1 MSLVASTSKPPL
13 GSTWVT
19 RAVSVVDR
27 VVVRLV
33 VPWPLIWVLPAMF
46 ARLASAPVALVMPAR
61 AAMLFWVLEARC
73 VLVLPVLTA
82 EACSATTTVSTS
94 STWLART
101 SRAASARREPAS
113 QMEPG
118 VVAADAAERRA
129 SASGTQRARRAG
141 GLGAAVGFFSLWPLA
156 AGWGAPPARPS
167 ETARIR
173 SRFMDSPWGAN
184 CPPRR
189 GPDLRHA
196 PGTAGGKRDWKPGS
210 YRRASRKL
218 RRELRVKRARRRR
231 GLRRERSLRG
241 PRREAPGARQ
251 RGLKS
256 RREWQPAATC
266 RPPRR
271 WTSE

>member
-118 VVAADAAERRA
+118 GGAADAAGGRACGSAAPGDAGQAGAGQPDGAGGGGCRCGGAAGFGLGHVAIERRGRDR
-129 SASGTQRARRAG
+129 SGRAFLFG
-141 GLGAAVGFFSLWPLA
+141 
-156 AGWGAPPARPS
+156 
-167 ETARIR
+167 
-173 SRFMDSPWGAN
+173 
-184 CPPRR
+184 
-189 GPDLRHA
+189 
-196 PGTAGGKRDWKPGS
+196 
-210 YRRASRKL
+210 
-218 RRELRVKRARRRR
+218 
-231 GLRRERSLRG
+231 RRERVVG
-241 PRREAPGARQ
+241 ARRERERDCENTKPDR
-251 RGLKS
+251 KS
-256 RREWQPAATC
+256 T
-266 RPPRR
+266 
-271 WTSE
+271 